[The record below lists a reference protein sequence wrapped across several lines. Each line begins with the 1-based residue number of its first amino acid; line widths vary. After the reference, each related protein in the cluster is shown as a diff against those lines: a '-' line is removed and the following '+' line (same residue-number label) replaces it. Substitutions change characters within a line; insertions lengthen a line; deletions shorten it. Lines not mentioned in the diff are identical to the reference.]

1 VARAAA
7 VAAAIAVS
15 LLAVS
20 GAGGAATQQSPKR
33 GGTLVLLAGVE
44 PQCVNPVDEDC
55 APPGLL
61 ERVLEPAFVVGP
73 DFTLRR
79 QLVSRTTYTTR
90 APFTITFDIRA
101 NAIWSDGV
109 PVTARDFVFTHHAMV
124 EHRPP
129 GEQGAHRLV
138 RSIRRVGAKTVVVV
152 LRSRTAEWR
161 TLFSRVLP
169 WHALRGQD
177 LEQVWRDG
185 ITNPRTG
192 APIGNGPFLLRSW
205 ERGKQMTFVRNPRY
219 WGAHTAYLDQFVVRF
234 CRCSPL
240 LPQSAEILARLRQG
254 EVDLAVTRDIAILS
268 EVRSIPGVTFLPVRG
283 DGVNL
288 LHLRVGPGGVS
299 ALRGNEQGKLV
310 RRALA
315 YGIDRDAIARA
326 VFGELDP
333 RYPASDSAVFFNTH
347 PAYRPNWETYRY
359 RPAHARRLLEQ
370 AGCRPGADRIYVC
383 AGERLS
389 LRFSGI
395 AGVAFR
401 AHTLDLIQRYLRQVG
416 VDVQLS
422 FSPQQTFFNEI
433 VAKGAFEVAEF
444 AWFNA
449 EGIGSSVY
457 GCGRDQNY
465 IGYCQRV
472 ATRDLDQSDRILDP
486 EQRARVLNRVDRQ
499 LARDVPVIPLYQ
511 PPFLI
516 VSRSTLRDVAP
527 GFSNVEDWWLA
538 G

>member
-1 VARAAA
+1 MARPLALAT
-7 VAAAIAVS
+7 VIAVS
-15 LLAVS
+15 LFAVS
-20 GAGGAATQQSPKR
+20 GASGASAPTPKR

-61 ERVLEPAFVVGP
+61 ERVLEPAFVVLP
-73 DFTLRR
+73 DFTLRP
-79 QLVSRTTYTTR
+79 QLVRSPTYTTR
-90 APFTITFDIRA
+90 APFTVTFEIRPEA
-101 NAIWSDGV
+101 RWSDGV
-109 PVTARDFVFTHHAMV
+109 HVTGRDFVFTHRAMV
-124 EHRPP
+124 ERLPT
-129 GEQGAHRLV
+129 GDQGAHRLV
-138 RSIRRVGAKTVVVV
+138 RSIRRVGAKTVVIV

-169 WHALRGQD
+169 WHALKGYD
-177 LEQVWRDG
+177 VEKVWRDG

-219 WGAHTAYLDQFVVRF
+219 WGSHAAYLDRFVVRF
-234 CRCSPL
+234 CQCSPL
-240 LPQSAEILARLRQG
+240 LPQSAETLAMLRQG
-254 EVDLAVTRDIAILS
+254 DVDLAFTRDIAILS
-268 EVRSIPGVTFLPVRG
+268 EFRSIQGVKVLPVRL

-288 LHLRVGPGGVS
+288 LHLRLGPGGHP
-299 ALRGNEQGKLV
+299 ALQGNKQGKLV
-310 RRALA
+310 RRALV
-315 YGIDRDAIARA
+315 YGIDREAIART

-333 RYPASDSAVFFNTH
+333 RYPAGESAVFFNTH

-370 AGCRPGADRIYVC
+370 AGCQRGADRIYVC

-401 AHTLDLIQRYLRQVG
+401 ARTLDLIQRYLRQVG

-422 FSPQQTFFNEI
+422 YSPQQTFFGEI
-433 VAKGAFEVAEF
+433 VSKGAFEVAEF

-449 EGIGSSVY
+449 EGVGSSVY

-472 ATRDLDQSDRILDP
+472 ATRDLDQSDRILDA

-499 LARDVPVIPLYQ
+499 LANDVPVIPLYQ
-511 PPFLI
+511 PPALI
-516 VSRSTLRDVAP
+516 VSRSTLRNVAP

-538 G
+538 E